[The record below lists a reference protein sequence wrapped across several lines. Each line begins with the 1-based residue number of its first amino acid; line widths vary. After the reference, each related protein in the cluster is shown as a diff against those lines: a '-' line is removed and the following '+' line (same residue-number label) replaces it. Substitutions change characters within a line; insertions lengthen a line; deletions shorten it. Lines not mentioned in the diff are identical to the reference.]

1 MPWQHQEGRALIE
14 AYVVE
19 QVCGVLG
26 VGGVMSG
33 VFLILTFA

>member
-19 QVCGVLG
+19 QVRDAGRHDLCAPNV
-26 VGGVMSG
+26 
-33 VFLILTFA
+33 